1 MSNGETST
9 AVIDGITTRYEVA
22 GSGPPLLMFS
32 PGGFDSSLEAWR
44 TVGVYRRLNLLEHLS
59 QRFTCITFDR
69 RESGRSGGRVE
80 RVGWA
85 QYVAQGVG
93 LLDHLGFQ
101 RAHLMGGCVGCS
113 TVAATAVAHP
123 GRVSSMVLFS
133 PAGGVKYRLKQHVRF
148 TQHLAF
154 VGEHGLDGVVA
165 LVRSHDKG
173 FTHDPRVGPWVTVI
187 RSDPEFAGRY
197 SAMDADRYQVMVSGM
212 ARLLFDRDTV
222 PGPEPEDL
230 LTLAVPALVVPGQDD
245 SHAPSAARYLQ
256 ECLPRVEYW
265 DVPVV
270 EQTEQTAP
278 ARILEFL
285 DSAEAQEQ
293 GAG

>member
-1 MSNGETST
+1 VSSGETST
-9 AVIDGITTRYEVA
+9 AVIDGITTRYEVV

-44 TVGVYRRLNLLEHLS
+44 TVGVYRRLNLLDHLS
-59 QRFTCITFDR
+59 QRYTCITFDR

-85 QYVAQGVG
+85 QYVAQGIG

-113 TVAATAVAHP
+113 TVAATAVARP
-123 GRVSSMVLFS
+123 DRVSSMVLFS
-133 PAGGVKYRLKQHVRF
+133 PAGGVRYRLKQHVRF

-154 VGEHGLDGVVA
+154 VGEHGLRQVVD

-173 FTHDPRVGPWVTVI
+173 FTQDPRVGPWVTVI
-187 RSDPEFAGRY
+187 RNDPEFAEAY
-197 SAMDADRYQVMVSGM
+197 SAMDSGRYQVMVSGM

-230 LTLAVPALVVPGQDD
+230 LTLDVPALVVPGQDD

-270 EQTEQTAP
+270 EQTEQTAA

-285 DSAEAQEQ
+285 DSVESQEHR
-293 GAG
+293 AG